1 MTSYML
7 CRSLVRLKYPKKDIN
22 KIIWGLTTGLD
33 PSLFFATK
41 AKTISY
47 NYIFLCVTMSAA
59 PKVLMSNWSSK
70 NVFIVSLAKWRR

>member
-1 MTSYML
+1 M
-7 CRSLVRLKYPKKDIN
+7 
-22 KIIWGLTTGLD
+22 GLD

-47 NYIFLCVTMSAA
+47 NYIFLCVTISAA